1 MPTLFRDVF
10 TGDEMFDSSHE
21 KNIVDDI
28 VYSVQGCYTPIYTT
42 HADGKV
48 TVRTAID
55 IVEKHDLQVHRSCP
69 AAEGLF
75 INLVGVVIASLLVG
89 G

>member
-1 MPTLFRDVF
+1 MSAAARRNKHVLYCVTLVMPTLFRDVF

-28 VYSVQGCYTPIYTT
+28 VYSMQGCYTPIYTT

-48 TVRTAID
+48 TVRTAI
-55 IVEKHDLQVHRSCP
+55 
-69 AAEGLF
+69 
-75 INLVGVVIASLLVG
+75 
-89 G
+89 